1 MTCGT
6 GKDLGLLLFDLL
18 KLNVYY
24 IGSFTVR
31 DTIILAGPLILVTF
45 FGIKIQSGKNTSDS
59 IVIDAERAV

>member
-24 IGSFTVR
+24 IGCFTVR
-31 DTIILAGPLILVTF
+31 DTIILAGPLTSWLHFLVLKYSREETPE
-45 FGIKIQSGKNTSDS
+45 T
-59 IVIDAERAV
+59 AL

>member
-1 MTCGT
+1 MNCGT

-31 DTIILAGPLILVTF
+31 DTIILAGPLTSWLHFLVLKYSQE
-45 FGIKIQSGKNTSDS
+45 KIPET
-59 IVIDAERAV
+59 AL